1 MLRMSRVSYF
11 GLSRGLRC
19 GFRWLY
25 ARRWPFGC
33 TLSASR
39 IFDYRCAGIGAFIV
53 GNNGKAIKAT
63 MRAMPKLM
71 RRSKYNKALY
81 MDLMALLYR
90 LLAKSRQQGMLSLER
105 DIENPLESEIFSNYP
120 RIMADKTL
128 VEFITDYLRLIVSGN
143 MNAFEIE
150 ALMDEEI
157 ETHEQESE
165 VPAGS
170 LAMVGDSLPAFGI
183 VAAVMGVVHA
193 LASADRPAAEL
204 GALIAHAM
212 VGTFLGILLAY
223 GFISPL
229 ATLLRQQSAETT
241 KMMQCIKV
249 TLLSSLNGYAPQ
261 IAVEFGRKTLYTTER
276 PSFIELEEHVRRVKA
291 PASQATEE
299 DA

>member
-1 MLRMSRVSYF
+1 MGYIVVLGAVF
-11 GLSRGLRC
+11 GGYIIVGGHLGA
-19 GFRWLY
+19 LY
-25 ARRWPFGC
+25 QPAEFLIIGG
-33 TLSASR
+33 
-39 IFDYRCAGIGAFIV
+39 AGIGAFIV

-63 MRAMPKLM
+63 MKAMPKLM
-71 RRSKYNKALY
+71 RRSKYNKVLY

-105 DIENPLESEIFSNYP
+105 DIENPRESEIFSNYP
-120 RIMADKTL
+120 RILADKLL

-157 ETHEQESE
+157 ETHEQECE

-291 PASQATEE
+291 PVPQATEE

>member
-1 MLRMSRVSYF
+1 MLRISRVSYF
-11 GLSRGLRC
+11 GLYRGLRC
-19 GFRWLY
+19 GFWRLHHCWWSPRRIISTRRVFNYRW
-25 ARRWPFGC
+25 
-33 TLSASR
+33 
-39 IFDYRCAGIGAFIV
+39 AGIGAFIV

-63 MRAMPKLM
+63 MKAMPKLM
-71 RRSKYNKALY
+71 RRSKYNKVLY

-105 DIENPLESEIFSNYP
+105 DIESPLESEIFSNYP
-120 RIMADKTL
+120 RILADKVL

-157 ETHEQESE
+157 ETHEQECE

-291 PASQATEE
+291 PAPQATEE

>member
-1 MLRMSRVSYF
+1 MLVILGYIVVLGAVLGGYMMV
-11 GLSRGLRC
+11 GGHLGA
-19 GFRWLY
+19 LY
-25 ARRWPFGC
+25 QPSEFLIIAG
-33 TLSASR
+33 
-39 IFDYRCAGIGAFIV
+39 AGIGAFIV

-63 MRAMPKLM
+63 LRAMPKLL
-71 RRSKYNKALY
+71 RRSKYNKVLY

-90 LLAKSRQQGMLSLER
+90 LLAKSRQQGMLSLEN
-105 DIENPLESEIFSNYP
+105 DIEDPQQSEIFSNYP
-120 RIMADKTL
+120 RILADKIL

-150 ALMDEEI
+150 ALMEEEI
-157 ETHEQESE
+157 ETFEQESE

-223 GFISPL
+223 GFVSPL

-291 PASQATEE
+291 PAPQATEE

>member
-1 MLRMSRVSYF
+1 MLVILGYIVVLGAVF
-11 GLSRGLRC
+11 GGYMIVGGNLGA
-19 GFRWLY
+19 LY
-25 ARRWPFGC
+25 QPAEFLIIGG
-33 TLSASR
+33 
-39 IFDYRCAGIGAFIV
+39 AGIGAFIV

-63 MRAMPKLM
+63 IKAMPKLM
-71 RRSKYNKALY
+71 RRSKYNKVLY

-105 DIENPLESEIFSNYP
+105 DIESPRESEIFSNYP
-120 RIMADKTL
+120 RILADKLL

-157 ETHEQESE
+157 ETHEQECE

-291 PASQATEE
+291 PAPQATEE

>member
-1 MLRMSRVSYF
+1 MLVILGYLVVLGAVF
-11 GLSRGLRC
+11 GGYIIV
-19 GFRWLY
+19 GGHIGALY
-25 ARRWPFGC
+25 QPAEFLIIGG
-33 TLSASR
+33 
-39 IFDYRCAGIGAFIV
+39 AGIGAFIV

-63 MRAMPKLM
+63 MKAMPKLM
-71 RRSKYNKALY
+71 RRSKYNKVLY

-120 RIMADKTL
+120 RILADKLL

-157 ETHEQESE
+157 ETHEQECE

-170 LAMVGDSLPAFGI
+170 LAMLGDSLPAFGI

-291 PASQATEE
+291 PAPQATEE